1 MPNKKIALI
10 TGAAG
15 YLGSHMAKSLKRN
28 GWYVIG
34 IDIKKISN
42 HYIDYALCFDINDE
56 EVLRHCF
63 EKFEIDTVFHFAGRI
78 EVGESIIVPTL
89 FYQNNV
95 SGTITLLN
103 VMKIHGVNKI
113 LYSSTAGLY
122 SSKNRPLREYDELNP
137 LNNPYAGSKYCAEL
151 AIQQSGVKYVI
162 FRYFNLAGADEELEF
177 GEDHV
182 PETHLIPKILQNLN
196 NVQIYGDDYDT
207 HDGTCVRDYVHIS
220 DVVDAHLAAAE
231 YIETNPSITLNL
243 GTGKGYSVKEIVNL
257 VENIVGK
264 LSFTILPKRPGDP
277 SSLTADIN
285 LAQKVLHYRPKRDII
300 DILQTTYEW
309 EKNRDRKEY

>member
-231 YIETNPSITLNL
+231 YIETNPSIILNL

>member
-56 EVLRHCF
+56 EVLQHCF

-231 YIETNPSITLNL
+231 YIETNSSIILNL